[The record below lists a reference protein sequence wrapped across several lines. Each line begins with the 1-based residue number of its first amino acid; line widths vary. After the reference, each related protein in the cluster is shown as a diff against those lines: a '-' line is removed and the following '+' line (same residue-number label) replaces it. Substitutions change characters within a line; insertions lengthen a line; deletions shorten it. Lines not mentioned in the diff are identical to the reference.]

1 MGQPRPLFH
10 VLLSFRTENFSSQQ
24 DSNSDRRS
32 RGRERW
38 PLDHHHGHRIL
49 KLLMLV
55 LVKIKGETVA
65 ILWERGNWI
74 NFLFKRPFFRTS
86 SRRWRSSS
94 SATGAASS
102 RPSASWSSG
111 TRPSRH
117 SSRKTSGKSKVN
129 FHFQL
134 SSWRCE
140 LSFRMFDDDKSRMF
154 QFNNKYKRITASVL
168 TQA

>member
-1 MGQPRPLFH
+1 MGQPRPLF
-10 VLLSFRTENFSSQQ
+10 LLFSSFRKENFSSHL
-24 DSNSDRRS
+24 DSNSDCQSRR
-32 RGRERW
+32 RECW
-38 PLDHHHGHRIL
+38 PLDHHHGRRIL

-55 LVKIKGETVA
+55 LVKIKGKNVA

-74 NFLFKRPFFRTS
+74 NFSFKRPFFRTS

-94 SATGAASS
+94 SATAAASS

-154 QFNNKYKRITASVL
+154 QFNY
-168 TQA
+168 